1 MILCIPGFLGELE
14 ARVGPLEKECEKAN
28 RFLELS
34 ARRKE
39 LEVTLWVDT
48 VQRARDPVRE
58 AARKMEIAES
68 DYASMTKQIDAL
80 EEGLADELSRDVVYA
95 AALLHDIGRATQYE
109 MEEPHDIA
117 GVRIARSIMGTV
129 EDGCAFSPAEQDLIA
144 GAIGA
149 HRDGAD
155 AASPLA
161 RLLYR
166 ADKLSRPCFA
176 CTARPECNWPEEQQ
190 NLAVRV

>member
-1 MILCIPGFLGELE
+1 MARVDAIWRHPVYQEQLKRIDELE
-14 ARVGPLEKECEKAN
+14 LDRAFCRHGLPHLLDVARIM
-28 RFLELS
+28 
-34 ARRKE
+34 
-39 LEVTLWVDT
+39 W
-48 VQRARDPVRE
+48 
-58 AARKMEIAES
+58 
-68 DYASMTKQIDAL
+68 IDAL
-80 EEGLADELSRDVVYA
+80 EEGLADELTRDVVYA